1 MDDVNTMRTMRGQT
15 DIPMAIFLYKV
26 PLIKGVIREDQRE
39 FIIKEDRVLLNPQ
52 KLVELSQEI
61 HRYNEIQKSII
72 KSSSSPKLINNIIL
86 KYLGKP
92 GTLPYEYIKPKSWI
106 RRIFNF

>member
-15 DIPMAIFLYKV
+15 DIPMAIFSYRV
-26 PLIKGVIREDQRE
+26 PFIKGVIREDQRE

-52 KLVELSQEI
+52 KLVELSQYI
-61 HRYNEIQKSII
+61 HRYNEIEKAIL
-72 KSSSSPKLINNIIL
+72 KSSPKQKNLIL
-86 KYLGKP
+86 KYVGKP